1 VLRLD
6 SQRVGAVMT
15 PRVDVVYLDVD
26 LPQERNLDILRRGGY
41 TRLPVCRGG
50 FNEVLGI
57 LDTHDLL
64 EPALAGLAVDVT
76 ASLRPPLY
84 VPDSVDLIGLLALFK
99 RQKAHLAL
107 VLDEYGEV
115 QGLVTMTD
123 VLEAIVGDVP
133 DTDDD
138 VEPDVVRR
146 QDGSWLVDGGVSL
159 ARLAEAVGRGVEPL
173 PDEEGSYNTLGGLAM
188 TRLGRVPRVGDR
200 FHHAHLAFEVVDMDR
215 HRVDRVLVSMLLE
228 DNPESGAGDDG

>member
-1 VLRLD
+1 
-6 SQRVGAVMT
+6 
-15 PRVDVVYLDVD
+15 
-26 LPQERNLDILRRGGY
+26 
-41 TRLPVCRGG
+41 
-50 FNEVLGI
+50 
-57 LDTHDLL
+57 
-64 EPALAGLAVDVT
+64 
-76 ASLRPPLY
+76 
-84 VPDSVDLIGLLALFK
+84 
-99 RQKAHLAL
+99 
-107 VLDEYGEV
+107 
-115 QGLVTMTD
+115 